1 MSGAPI
7 RVLFVSTSNATRSIL
22 AEAILRHTGGSAY
35 EAHSAGIEPSG
46 GVADLTL
53 RMLED
58 AGIERA
64 GLRSKSVEE
73 YRDQP
78 FDYVVTVCDD
88 ARVACPVFPGADQ
101 SLHWGYRDPEASTS
115 NDARLAAY
123 RLVFTQLGQRVR
135 QFVLVT
141 NRTTPL
147 SAG

>member
-1 MSGAPI
+1 MSGGPI

-22 AEAILRHTGGSAY
+22 AEAILRHAGGSAY

-46 GVADLTL
+46 GIADLTL

-88 ARVACPVFPGADQ
+88 ARGRLPGLPGCGPVAP
-101 SLHWGYRDPEASTS
+101 
-115 NDARLAAY
+115 
-123 RLVFTQLGQRVR
+123 LGLSGSGGLDVQR
-135 QFVLVT
+135 
-141 NRTTPL
+141 
-147 SAG
+147 

>member
-1 MSGAPI
+1 
-7 RVLFVSTSNATRSIL
+7 
-22 AEAILRHTGGSAY
+22 
-35 EAHSAGIEPSG
+35 
-46 GVADLTL
+46 
-53 RMLED
+53 MLED

-101 SLHWGYRDPEASTS
+101 SLHWGYRDPEASMS
-115 NDARLAAY
+115 NDERLAAY

>member
-1 MSGAPI
+1 MCQHWGCLEKGT
-7 RVLFVSTSNATRSIL
+7 RV
-22 AEAILRHTGGSAY
+22 AEAILRHAGGSAY
-35 EAHSAGIEPSG
+35 EAHSAGIEPFG

-53 RMLED
+53 QVLED
-58 AGIERA
+58 AGIEKA

-115 NDARLAAY
+115 NDERLAAY

-141 NRTTPL
+141 NRATPL
-147 SAG
+147 RAG